1 MVGCSKLVQNPACSL
16 LFCCKCLSLNVLR
29 CPATYCGLAGALQGL
44 DCPSAKILAIR
55 LYRRRRERSMARVR
69 SAQHPRRFCGHPDAC
84 PACFCSPSWSSGAW
98 RREELYVA
106 KGSSGRD
113 GVCDRRGSSG
123 FPPAETGWDLYLPNL
138 ERARARQGSVLQPC
152 SLSTRTCGRALT
164 FPEVDS
170 SSALTN
176 GPRFKYTLPW
186 QLFCSKRPLRLAES
200 RSCQLDQL
208 LSHRLKA
215 HARNVPPV
223 RPASA
228 DPCAGRFLG
237 LEMILKRSTTK
248 STALAFVRQL
258 FPTHFALI
266 LRYHHPHEA
275 AIIFDF
281 GIKNLHRARS
291 LENTAAKDFS
301 LRGLFILR
309 RPPLEVSPPRN
320 NFPKFT
326 TKSTALAFVRQA
338 VPTHSAF
345 IFRGD
350 NKPEAALPLENST
363 GRFQGDQ
370 PVKQNVRL
378 LAIDAT
384 RLFPSNRSRHNT
396 GFLGASGVRQR
407 LGTLHYAMCRAQLF
421 IGWGSGT
428 DRTQYT
434 ACIGVQR
441 RTISNCNGPGLNAA
455 IKRRERVYEL
465 QYTDVGPQI
474 GHVDFCEC
482 VKPSLTHEGL
492 LRGFE
497 SCAAEGSGVVGSG
510 VGSGVVNGLVTD
522 WRLTPAKR
530 EHGCG
535 RGCERGQ
542 SRGLE
547 GERGCRQGYERG
559 FQWRQRDWF
568 GVPIEKNVSQ
578 QGWKDLRRGR
588 GAKLAGSVCG
598 GDRGGKFGMHDDD
611 EETMRRRQE
620 YITSGI
626 TKDFRVFLAGPIVA
640 KRTH

>member
-1 MVGCSKLVQNPACSL
+1 MAQGETRLLGDKPPGNGLVVVGSSIAGVSGGRSPGLPTPVSQFSMGESDSAATWTWSAAQNSSKTRLQSLVLLQMSL
-16 LFCCKCLSLNVLR
+16 SER
-29 CPATYCGLAGALQGL
+29 LAVPCYDSIA
-44 DCPSAKILAIR
+44 P
-55 LYRRRRERSMARVR
+55 V
-69 SAQHPRRFCGHPDAC
+69 RRFWQSGSIDDDASGPWLACAVHNIRVDFAVSLRDAPLPSNRADAPISSHDYFSAASPHRSHPDAC

-350 NKPEAALPLENST
+350 NKPELLYRWRILP

-378 LAIDAT
+378 LSHYRKTVRRKWGGHTAHLAV
-384 RLFPSNRSRHNT
+384 LM
-396 GFLGASGVRQR
+396 LSGVTGVLRQ
-407 LGTLHYAMCRAQLF
+407 
-421 IGWGSGT
+421 
-428 DRTQYT
+428 
-434 ACIGVQR
+434 
-441 RTISNCNGPGLNAA
+441 GPGGTHYLY
-455 IKRRERVYEL
+455 RV
-465 QYTDVGPQI
+465 
-474 GHVDFCEC
+474 
-482 VKPSLTHEGL
+482 
-492 LRGFE
+492 
-497 SCAAEGSGVVGSG
+497 
-510 VGSGVVNGLVTD
+510 LV
-522 WRLTPAKR
+522 WR
-530 EHGCG
+530 
-535 RGCERGQ
+535 
-542 SRGLE
+542 
-547 GERGCRQGYERG
+547 
-559 FQWRQRDWF
+559 
-568 GVPIEKNVSQ
+568 
-578 QGWKDLRRGR
+578 
-588 GAKLAGSVCG
+588 
-598 GDRGGKFGMHDDD
+598 
-611 EETMRRRQE
+611 
-620 YITSGI
+620 
-626 TKDFRVFLAGPIVA
+626 
-640 KRTH
+640 